1 MGGDVVEFKIGVIYR
16 WVPLRAELERVA
28 AEGIMKGFFNYLG
41 TSDGIFQGFEK
52 LNLLWSSLVVL
63 VIFPCKGPPI
73 LIPLWQVYFLP
84 TMRCDTA
91 ADHCSSSTCLLMFSI
106 NSRFPEGDVLKVSSH

>member
-1 MGGDVVEFKIGVIYR
+1 M
-16 WVPLRAELERVA
+16 ERVA
-28 AEGIMKGFFNYLG
+28 AEGIMKGFINHLG

-73 LIPLWQVYFLP
+73 FNSVMAGVLLTYHALRHGCRSLLQFDLFSHVLDQLQV
-84 TMRCDTA
+84 
-91 ADHCSSSTCLLMFSI
+91 S
-106 NSRFPEGDVLKVSSH
+106 